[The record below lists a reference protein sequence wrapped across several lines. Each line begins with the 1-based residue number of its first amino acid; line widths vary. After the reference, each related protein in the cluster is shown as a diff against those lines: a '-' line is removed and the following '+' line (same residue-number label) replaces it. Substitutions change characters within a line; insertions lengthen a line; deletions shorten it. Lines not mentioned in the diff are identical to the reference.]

1 MSPNQHLRATGPFRA
16 GALIIATLSGPRE
29 KFWGAILDLS
39 SEGLSLRGIDLA
51 FFDNFVSQMKAG
63 EPFTSGV
70 VFFPMHRVER
80 MELDLPE
87 GDIPSLA
94 HRFTQ
99 QTGQDAADVLT
110 GEFLV
115 RGGGEVDQ

>member
-1 MSPNQHLRATGPFRA
+1 MPQTPDFDLRCIELG
-16 GALIIATLSGPRE
+16 
-29 KFWGAILDLS
+29 
-39 SEGLSLRGIDLA
+39 
-51 FFDNFVSQMKAG
+51 FFDNFVSQIKAG
-63 EPFTSGV
+63 EPFTSGA

-80 MELDLPE
+80 LELDLPE

-99 QTGQDAADVLT
+99 QTGQDAAAVLT

-115 RGGGEVDQ
+115 RSGGEAGQ

>member
-1 MSPNQHLRATGPFRA
+1 MSPNQQPRTAGPFRP
-16 GALIIATLSGPRE
+16 GAVIIATLSGPRE
-29 KFWGAILDLS
+29 KFWGAILELS
-39 SEGLSLRGIDLA
+39 SEGLSLRGIDLGV
-51 FFDNFVSQMKAG
+51 FENFVSQIKAG

-80 MELDLPE
+80 LELDLPE
-87 GDIPSLA
+87 GSIPSLA

-115 RGGGEVDQ
+115 RSGGGVVQ